1 MSKPVRM
8 PRDRYHRTLVAVQ
21 TVLNC
26 FAKHCFTTKREA
38 KMGPEALDK
47 EGLEMGFTGGCVWS
61 KGNSK
66 GACVLQTF
74 KRGFKQGL
82 PLPERVKG
90 RGAAF

>member
-1 MSKPVRM
+1 
-8 PRDRYHRTLVAVQ
+8 
-21 TVLNC
+21 
-26 FAKHCFTTKREA
+26 
-38 KMGPEALDK
+38 MGPEALDK

-90 RGAAF
+90 RGAA